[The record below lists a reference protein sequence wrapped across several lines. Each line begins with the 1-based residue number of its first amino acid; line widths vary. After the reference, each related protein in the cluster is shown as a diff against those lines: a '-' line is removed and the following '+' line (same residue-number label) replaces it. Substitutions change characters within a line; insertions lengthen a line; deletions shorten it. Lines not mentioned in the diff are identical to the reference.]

1 MRKLVAVC
9 LAAVMMTGC
18 VSLPKLNV
26 GIGVS
31 AVIPEE
37 STLDNT
43 YMVDGFV
50 RLDVATIQAELDVGW
65 KTYDYDEDGDGF
77 TEGEL
82 TQIPVAATIRW
93 VTGPAIAR
101 LIVGGGLVWNISDLD
116 ELGAITVED
125 AVGYRAILGVDFK
138 IIQDFRIAI
147 EGIYDFSEAD
157 LSGGSTPTVDSSSIM
172 ARVAI
177 AYNF

>member
-1 MRKLVAVC
+1 MRKLMVVC
-9 LAAVMMTGC
+9 LAAVMMAGC

-26 GIGVS
+26 GVGVS

-37 STLDNT
+37 ATLDNT
-43 YMVDGFV
+43 YMVDAFV

-65 KTYDYDEDGDGF
+65 KTYDYDEDGDGL

-82 TQIPVAATIRW
+82 TQTPVAATLRW

-101 LIVGGGLVWNISDLD
+101 LIVGGGLVWNIADVNDIGS
-116 ELGAITVED
+116 ITVDD
-125 AVGYRAILGVDFK
+125 AVGYRAVLGVDFK

-157 LSGGSTPTVDSSSIM
+157 ISGGTVPTVDSSSIIG
-172 ARVAI
+172 RVSI

>member
-1 MRKLVAVC
+1 MRKLAIAC
-9 LAAVMMTGC
+9 LALGMMGC

-50 RLDVATIQAELDVGW
+50 RVDVATIQAEFDVGW
-65 KTYDYDEDGDGF
+65 KVYDYDEDGDGL

-82 TQIPVAATIRW
+82 EQYPVAATIRW

-101 LIVGGGLVWNISDLD
+101 LIVGGGLVWNIADLD
-116 ELGAITVED
+116 DLGAIDVD
-125 AVGYRAILGVDFK
+125 SAIGYRVILGVDFK
-138 IIQDFRIAI
+138 IIQDFRLAL
-147 EGIYDFSEAD
+147 EAIYDISEAD
-157 LSGGSTPTVDSSSIM
+157 LSGGTFPTVDSTGVIGRLS
-172 ARVAI
+172 I